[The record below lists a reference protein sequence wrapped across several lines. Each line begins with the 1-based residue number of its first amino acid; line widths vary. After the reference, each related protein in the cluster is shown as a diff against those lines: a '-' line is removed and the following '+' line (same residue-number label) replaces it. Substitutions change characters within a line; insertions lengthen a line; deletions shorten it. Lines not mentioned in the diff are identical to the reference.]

1 MTGTRMVR
9 KRTLR
14 VLQHRYESWLRF
26 HTFNPRSDLW
36 KNTQRKPTLMRNMR
50 VGEEGDVGDAVI
62 ADEKI
67 ILGQMLFHDFQ
78 SGPAAVALGCEQRG
92 FLRRVRSVLEPETGR
107 RDKWLVAVLLEEHPL
122 KYQRGCLSIF
132 LQKFRALGQ
141 IRENGIGFR
150 EDESVVV
157 EYR

>member
-14 VLQHRYESWLRF
+14 VLQHRYESWLCF

-62 ADEKI
+62 VDEKI
-67 ILGQMLFHDFQ
+67 FLRKVIFHDFQ
-78 SGPAAVALGCEQRG
+78 RGPAAVALSG
-92 FLRRVRSVLEPETGR
+92 
-107 RDKWLVAVLLEEHPL
+107 
-122 KYQRGCLSIF
+122 
-132 LQKFRALGQ
+132 
-141 IRENGIGFR
+141 
-150 EDESVVV
+150 
-157 EYR
+157 